1 METKAVKIVRD
12 RKEKKIDGRKK
23 IADKVFNETKKE
35 LIPNMQNKLKEISEK
50 VSNLDNN
57 DNGLIATQIELIL
70 GERAWSDICTINSK
84 TYTPEEIMIG
94 LELYRQAIALINEK
108 VVYPPNIYTFCSFM
122 GISTATYN
130 SYRVDPE
137 RAEAIKMVDDY
148 IAGIQFTSAQLGKI
162 KEVITIFGLKSIHGL
177 YEAQAPIQVKK
188 TDKTDI
194 DEIRDQIK
202 LLKKVGVVDA
212 EYEEKK

>member
-1 METKAVKIVRD
+1 MESKASKIIRD
-12 RKEKKIDGRKK
+12 KKEKKMEGRKL
-23 IADKVFNETKKE
+23 IADKVFNATQKE
-35 LIPNMQNKLKEISEK
+35 LIPNMQSKLKEIAKK
-50 VSNLDNN
+50 VSELDDN

-108 VVYPPNIYTFCSFM
+108 IVYPPNIYTYCSFM

-177 YEAQAPIQVKK
+177 YEAQAPLQVKSI
-188 TDKTDI
+188 DKTDI
-194 DEIRDQIK
+194 DEIRDQLK

-212 EYEEKK
+212 KYEEK